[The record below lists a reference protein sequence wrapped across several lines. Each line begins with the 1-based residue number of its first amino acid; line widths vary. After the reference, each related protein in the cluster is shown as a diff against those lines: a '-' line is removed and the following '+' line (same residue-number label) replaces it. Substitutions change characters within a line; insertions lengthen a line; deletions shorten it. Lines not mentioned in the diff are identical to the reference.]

1 MNCHHWRIS
10 RKYLSLRWVICQ
22 VTKALAGNFWFKNM
36 SHNVDNFYLLS
47 LLSPNCNEKK
57 YKVVLYDVITGSDHL
72 NINRELAQKIQEE
85 NELMPSLPE
94 VRYCL
99 RGCCLKN
106 LCLWLLINIGLVS
119 CWFFDLVFSKY
130 FSKI

>member
-1 MNCHHWRIS
+1 
-10 RKYLSLRWVICQ
+10 
-22 VTKALAGNFWFKNM
+22 M
-36 SHNVDNFYLLS
+36 SHNVDNLYLLS

-85 NELMPSLPE
+85 NDLMPSLPE

-106 LCLWLLINIGLVS
+106 VCL
-119 CWFFDLVFSKY
+119 
-130 FSKI
+130 